1 MNARNLIILALVLGS
16 ISAYSVSRWIGI
28 GGSAGHKVML
38 ATSTIAPGAAITADK
53 LKAFNW
59 PSNDVPPGSF
69 SKVKEVQGR
78 ITRQE
83 ILKGEPILEYK
94 LAGIESKGGLES
106 TITTGKRAITVR
118 VNEVIAVAGFAHPGS
133 FIDVIVNVKDS
144 ATNLSFSKT
153 VLNRVK
159 VLAVAQEISA
169 DPNKPKVVNAV
180 TLELTPKESEALDLS
195 RNIGS
200 LSLVLRNEYDTSSD
214 ATSGTKYDDIFGTT
228 ATKDKPVQPVEVQS
242 TPVQVAKAAV
252 PKQKHPASSKKLT
265 PAPHKVEVIRGNNIS
280 EVGF

>member
-1 MNARNLIILALVLGS
+1 MNARNLIILSLVLGS
-16 ISAYSVSRWIGI
+16 ISAYSVSRWIGV
-28 GGSAGHKVML
+28 GGSTGSKVVL
-38 ATSTIAPGAAITADK
+38 ATSAIAPGTAITANK
-53 LKAFNW
+53 LKAFSW
-59 PSNDVPPGSF
+59 PSASVPPGSF

-94 LAGIESKGGLES
+94 LAGVESKGGLES
-106 TITTGKRAITVR
+106 TISTGKRAITVR

-214 ATSGTKYDDIFGTT
+214 ATSGTKYDDVFG
-228 ATKDKPVQPVEVQS
+228 AASNKDKSVQYVAVQSAPVQ
-242 TPVQVAKAAV
+242 TAKVAE
-252 PKQKHPASSKKLT
+252 PKQKHPASTKKLT
-265 PAPHKVEVIRGNNIS
+265 PVQRKVEVIRGNNIS

>member
-1 MNARNLIILALVLGS
+1 M
-16 ISAYSVSRWIGI
+16 
-28 GGSAGHKVML
+28 
-38 ATSTIAPGAAITADK
+38 
-53 LKAFNW
+53 
-59 PSNDVPPGSF
+59 
-69 SKVKEVQGR
+69 
-78 ITRQE
+78 
-83 ILKGEPILEYK
+83 
-94 LAGIESKGGLES
+94 
-106 TITTGKRAITVR
+106 
-118 VNEVIAVAGFAHPGS
+118 
-133 FIDVIVNVKDS
+133 
-144 ATNLSFSKT
+144 
-153 VLNRVK
+153 
-159 VLAVAQEISA
+159 
-169 DPNKPKVVNAV
+169 NAV

-214 ATSGTKYDDIFGTT
+214 ATSGTIYDDIFGTT